1 MMKKTLI
8 ALALA
13 ATAVSGS
20 AMAWTSSGTGGSV
33 EFSGTLTP
41 EGSGTPWEV
50 LVGAAVSNL
59 NADIKTGAT
68 IVDIPVTTAIP
79 VMGIR
84 TAVKE
89 AFAGKPGIRP
99 QIDYKGAIDASK
111 FAAGV
116 TTLTLDV
123 KDTSNA
129 KIGVLTAPLS
139 AAAVTSWTGV
149 GNPGQYSQYASS
161 NSRAYWGGLST
172 TDNGAAQGAS
182 AAKALV
188 NSINP
193 DFMANYVTQEA
204 NESANILG
212 TDFSVAGNTYSS
224 AYGAGIVA
232 GAKVKLTLD
241 TPAAR
246 NAIAWSASLPITVS
260 YQ

>member
-20 AMAWTSSGTGGSV
+20 AMAWTSSGTGGSM

-41 EGSGTPWEV
+41 AANATPWEV

-68 IVDIPVTTAIP
+68 IADIPVTTAIP
-79 VMGIR
+79 VLGIR

-89 AFAGKPGIRP
+89 AFAGTPGIAP
-99 QIDYKGAIDASK
+99 KIDYKGAINTSQ

-116 TTLTLDV
+116 TTLKLDV

-139 AAAVTSWTGV
+139 AAAVTPRLGA
-149 GNPGQYSQYASS
+149 GQYSQYAGI
-161 NSRAYWGGLST
+161 NARAFWGGLST
-172 TDNGAAQGAS
+172 TTAGAAQGTS
-182 AAKALV
+182 TAKTLI

-193 DFMANYVTQEA
+193 DFMANYITQGER
-204 NESANILG
+204 EYTTVVSYDYSASR
-212 TDFSVAGNTYSS
+212 DRYSS

-232 GAKVKLTLD
+232 GAGVKLTLN
-241 TPAAR
+241 TPAAS